1 MRKKTKVVV
10 QMYLITSWIA
20 PTGRW
25 VESNKAAE
33 RREGTNEVDSIK
45 CPNMMRQE
53 GKKERQYEAVAMV
66 LRETCPGRRKG
77 RAGG

>member
-1 MRKKTKVVV
+1 
-10 QMYLITSWIA
+10 MYLITSWIA

-33 RREGTNEVDSIK
+33 RRREGTNEVDSIK

-53 GKKERQYEAVAMV
+53 GKKNGNTKQSRW
-66 LRETCPGRRKG
+66 C
-77 RAGG
+77 